1 VFPGYAQG
9 PAAIRGEF
17 TAARRRGTLPRS
29 SRGASLQ
36 WAFLRAP
43 EGATSGIATP
53 GLIGIFVAGAAV
65 TWIAGVFLSNATD
78 ALDDRLHLG
87 EALGGMILLS
97 VAGSLPELAITVTA
111 AASGHLG
118 LAAGNLVGGIA
129 VQTMVLVVCDA
140 VVDRDTP
147 LSYLVGSLVPVL
159 EGVLVVAVCSAML
172 LGALLPAST
181 SIGGVS
187 PASIAIVVIWLLGIW
202 ILNRVRKSPQW
213 QVHMSGSRPGR
224 PHRRIPHP
232 EAGRPYSSKSTA
244 WVGLVFLAGSVVTL
258 LAGVFLAQSGN
269 ALADRAGINGVIFG
283 ATFLALA
290 TALPEISTGVAAVRL
305 GDNQLAMGDIFGGNA
320 FQLCCFLVADLVA
333 GKPLLPA
340 LGVQNAWLASLG
352 ILLTLVYAASIVIRP
367 RKCFV
372 RLGLDS
378 IAVVLI
384 YVIGIAG
391 LDSLHS

>member
-1 VFPGYAQG
+1 M
-9 PAAIRGEF
+9 
-17 TAARRRGTLPRS
+17 
-29 SRGASLQ
+29 
-36 WAFLRAP
+36 
-43 EGATSGIATP
+43 SGIATP
-53 GLIGIFVAGAAV
+53 ALVGIFLAGAVA
-65 TWIAGVFLSNATD
+65 TWVAGVFLSKTTD

-97 VAGSLPELAITVTA
+97 FAGSLPELAITVTA

-118 LAAGNLVGGIA
+118 LATGNLVGGIA
-129 VQTMVLVVCDA
+129 VQTMVLVICDA
-140 VVDRDTP
+140 VADRDTP

-181 SIGGVS
+181 ALGSVS
-187 PASIAIVVIWLLGIW
+187 PASVAIVVIWLLGVW

-213 QVHMSGSRPGR
+213 EVHMSGSRPGR
-224 PHRRIPHP
+224 PHRRVPHP
-232 EAGRPYSSKSTA
+232 EAGRPYSSKSTVY
-244 WVGLVFLAGSVVTL
+244 VGLVFAAGSVVTL
-258 LAGVFLAQSGN
+258 AAGVLLAQSGN

-320 FQLCCFLVADLVA
+320 FQLCFFLVADLVA

-340 LGVQNAWLASLG
+340 LGAQNAWLASLG
-352 ILLTLVYAASIVIRP
+352 ILLTLVYVASIVIRP
-367 RKCFV
+367 RKCLV

-378 IAVVLI
+378 IVVIFI
-384 YVIGIAG
+384 YVIGIVG
-391 LDSLHS
+391 LASLPR